1 MTQLL
6 AHILFCKEK
15 CPASSRAI
23 VGLDGLR
30 KMLKSDG
37 EAEEKSESAF
47 PEIRMT
53 VKKNIEKKFNISI
66 IKVAEAGFPVQ

>member
-6 AHILFCKEK
+6 AQILFCREK

-47 PEIRMT
+47 PERRMT
-53 VKKNIEKKFNISI
+53 VKKDSKKKFNISI
-66 IKVAEAGFPVQ
+66 IKVAEAAFTVQ

>member
-1 MTQLL
+1 M
-6 AHILFCKEK
+6 LFCREK
-15 CPASSRAI
+15 CPASSRAM

-37 EAEEKSESAF
+37 EAGEKSESAF
-47 PEIRMT
+47 PERRIT
-53 VKKNIEKKFNISI
+53 VKKDIKKKFNISI

>member
-6 AHILFCKEK
+6 AHMLFCREK

-30 KMLKSDG
+30 KMLKSVG
-37 EAEEKSESAF
+37 ETSESAF
-47 PEIRMT
+47 PERRIT
-53 VKKNIEKKFNISI
+53 AKKDSGNKFSISI
-66 IKVAEAGFPVQ
+66 IKVAEAAFTVH